1 MLANEKLGQL
11 HSIVAGDGAS
21 LVYRLF
27 PASSDSPRAVVIH
40 LHGIQSHGA
49 WYVDTAA
56 ELARHGYSVYLSD
69 RRGSG
74 LNPGPRGY
82 FRSRQQLIDDLQRL
96 IEISASDYPGIPT
109 VIIGGCWGAKLAVA
123 YALQEQNRLA
133 GLVLISPALAQK
145 VDLPLSDKLKVA
157 LGQVIAPHLQ
167 VPVPL
172 TPEMFTANP
181 GNLRFIKEDPLSL
194 RTVSARFFFET
205 FLWDRTLIKEPQN
218 LTLPLLVM
226 QSGKDPI
233 VDEKRIRRWFD
244 QVASKNKQYIC
255 YPDFGHLLDFEDRR
269 QQYWDDLLGW
279 LDSLSGAAH
288 D

>member
-1 MLANEKLGQL
+1 MLVNDKTGQL
-11 HSIVAGDGAS
+11 HSMVASDGKS
-21 LVYRLF
+21 LVYRFF
-27 PASSDSPRAVVIH
+27 PAVSRSLHTVIIH

-56 ELARHGYSVYLSD
+56 ELARHGYPTYLSD

-74 LNPGPRGY
+74 LNPGPRG
-82 FRSRQQLIDDLQRL
+82 FFNNRQQLLDDLQRL
-96 IEISASDYPGIPT
+96 IDVSKNDYPELPT
-109 VIIGGCWGAKLAVA
+109 VLIGSCWGAKLAVA
-123 YALQEQNRLA
+123 YALREQDRLA

-145 VDLPLSDKLKVA
+145 VDLPLGDKIKVA
-157 LGQVIAPHLQ
+157 VGHVVAPHIQ

-181 GNLRFIKEDPLSL
+181 GFLQFIKEDPLGL

-205 FLWDRTLIKEPQN
+205 FLWDRSLIKQPRN
-218 LTLPLLVM
+218 LTLPLLLM

-233 VDEKRIRRWFD
+233 VDEKRIQNWFD
-244 QVASKNKQYIC
+244 HVASKNKRYVL

-269 QQYWDDLLGW
+269 
-279 LDSLSGAAH
+279 
-288 D
+288 